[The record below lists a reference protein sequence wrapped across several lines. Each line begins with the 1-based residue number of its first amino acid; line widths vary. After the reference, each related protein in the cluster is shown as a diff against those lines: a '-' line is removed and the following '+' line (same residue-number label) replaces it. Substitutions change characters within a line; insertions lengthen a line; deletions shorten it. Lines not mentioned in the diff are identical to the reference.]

1 MSKINFTP
9 AENQITKLPE
19 EPTMLDTNDVG
30 FATYAKG
37 DKSRSGDPVDAVLL
51 DIDAYANQKGVV
63 NVRLLFGILSGKSY
77 DGIDVTGRTI
87 AGDKNL
93 SENAAQYSSG
103 DLTIMGLIDPND
115 PKADETLVE
124 RVCEPTEK
132 EKLLCNKVYRV
143 SVEESLFETKNG
155 AKLQRRVGSVTQPA
169 AKLSKAEM
177 LAKLK
182 SSNFLGAI
190 AKAKAGNKPGEKLP
204 TSPPPANQ
212 RPAAGDPFAVSA
224 PGFVADP
231 GAGDLGSL

>member
-1 MSKINFTP
+1 MTQKIAFTP
-9 AENQITKLPE
+9 ADGQITKLPE

-51 DIDAYANQKGVV
+51 DIDAFGNGKGVV
-63 NVRLLFGILSGKSY
+63 VVRLLFGIVSGKSY
-77 DGIDVTGRTI
+77 DGIDVAGRTI

-93 SENAAQYSSG
+93 SEAAAQYAIN
-103 DLTIMGLIDPND
+103 DLAIMGLVNTTDVDP
-115 PKADETLVE
+115 EIGLVNKL
-124 RVCEPTEK
+124 CDAAEK
-132 EKLLCNKVYRV
+132 EKLLCTKMFRV
-143 SVEESLFETKNG
+143 SVEESTFKEQ
-155 AKLQRRVGSVTQPA
+155 LQRRVSSITQPA
-169 AKLSKAEM
+169 AKLSKTD
-177 LAKLK
+177 LLSKLK
-182 SSNFLGAI
+182 GNLGSAI